1 MDANAQIVTGFLIKN
16 NLRLAVAE
24 SLTGGLVQ
32 SKIVALEGSS
42 GFFSGGLTAYII
54 GMKVHLLGVDRA
66 EAERTNAVAPQIAE
80 HMAKGIC
87 GLMKS
92 QVGIGTTGYAEPDEN
107 LQVAIPYAYIG
118 GLYQPCRR
126 YCMPL

>member
-1 MDANAQIVTGFLIKN
+1 MSSGFLIKN

-32 SKIVALEGSS
+32 SKMVALKGSS

-54 GMKVHLLGVDRA
+54 DMKVHLLGIDQA

-80 HMAKGIC
+80 HVAKGIC
-87 GLMKS
+87 ELMKS
-92 QVGIGTTGYAEPDEN
+92 
-107 LQVAIPYAYIG
+107 
-118 GLYQPCRR
+118 
-126 YCMPL
+126 